1 MGAAFP
7 AVCFFAVQARQ
18 TALCLHEIP
27 YRRKQPR
34 YLWFKFRK
42 NEKIVVKMAAY
53 AAKDALNYKKTMDD
67 F

>member
-7 AVCFFAVQARQ
+7 AVCFFAVQAWQ
-18 TALCLHEIP
+18 AALCLHEIP

-34 YLWFKFRK
+34 YLWFEFRK
-42 NEKIVVKMAAY
+42 NEKIVAKMAVH
-53 AAKDALNYKKTMDD
+53 AAKDALNYKKSMDG